1 MKFLILV
8 ALLGLASAAVYQHE
22 LSKIESKR
30 TKMIKAGTWPA
41 YRKYKEFLR
50 LAKSPHNLKSVAQN
64 VNDYEDVEYIGNITI
79 GTPDQTF
86 LVILDTGS
94 ANLWVPD
101 TTCGNGSSSNCQDF
115 CSQDEEICELI
126 CDPSCCT
133 GKKNAFTKKVVPAPK
148 ASACATKRKFDSTKS
163 STYVSN
169 GQQWSIQY
177 GTGSANGFLGQ
188 DTVRF
193 GDAGGSQLVVP
204 TTVFGQATSIAT
216 FFAQDPIDGI
226 LGLAFQSLAVDN
238 VPPPLVNAISQ
249 GLLDMPLF
257 TVYLQEKGNVDN
269 VRGGV
274 YTYGGLDSAHC
285 SSTVDYVPLTS
296 ATYFQFQMDSIGIGS
311 YSSSQGWDVISD
323 TGTSFIGG
331 PQEITDAMANAV
343 GAQYDDQY
351 GTYFIDCS
359 ANIGQTK
366 ITIGGKQYA
375 IDAKQVLVDAGNGQC
390 EFAFFPFQSGG
401 FGPSWILG
409 DPWIRQYCNVYG
421 LGQSNIGFAKTTA

>member
-1 MKFLILV
+1 
-8 ALLGLASAAVYQHE
+8 LGLASAAVFQHG
-22 LSKIESKR
+22 LTKIESKR

-50 LAKSPHNLKSVAQN
+50 LAKSPNHNFKSVAQN

-101 TTCGNGSSSNCQDF
+101 TTCGGGGGDNCPSYCSDQDF
-115 CSQDEEICELI
+115 CEFLCDEG
-126 CDPSCCT
+126 CCSK
-133 GKKNAFTKKVVPAPK
+133 KKNVFAPAPK
-148 ASACATKRKFDSTKS
+148 GACDSKRKFDSTKS
-163 STYVSN
+163 STYVKN
-169 GQQWSIQY
+169 GQKWSIEY

-193 GDAGGSQLVVP
+193 GDAGGDQLVVP
-204 TTVFGQATSIAT
+204 KTTFGQATSIAS

-226 LGLAFQSLAVDN
+226 LGLAFQTLAVDN
-238 VPPPLVNAISQ
+238 VKPPLVEAIDQ
-249 GLLDMPLF
+249 GLLDQPLF

-285 SSTVDYVPLTS
+285 SSDVTYVPLSS
-296 ATYFQFQMDSIGIGS
+296 ATYFQFRMDAIGIGS
-311 YSSSQGWDVISD
+311 YSSKQGWDVISD

-331 PQEITDAMANAV
+331 PQDVVDAMANAV
-343 GAQYDDQY
+343 GATYDDFY
-351 GTYFIDCS
+351 GTYFIDCN
-359 ANIGQTK
+359 ANVGQTQ
-366 ITIGGKQYA
+366 ITIGGQQYA

-390 EFAFFPFQSGG
+390 EFAFFPFNSGG

-421 LGQSNIGFAKTTA
+421 LGKKNIGFAKTTA

>member
-1 MKFLILV
+1 MKLLILV
-8 ALLGLASAAVYQHE
+8 ALLGLASAAIFQHD

-41 YRKYKEFLR
+41 YRKYKDFLR
-50 LAKSPHNLKSVAQN
+50 LAKAPHNLKSVAQN

-79 GTPDQTF
+79 GTPEQTF

-101 TTCGNGSSSNCQDF
+101 TSCGNGSSSTCPDYCSDADF
-115 CSQDEEICELI
+115 CQFL
-126 CDPSCCT
+126 CDTSCCSF
-133 GKKNAFTKKVVPAPK
+133 KKNAIAKPAPK
-148 ASACATKRKFDSTKS
+148 ASACANKRKFDSTKS
-163 STYVSN
+163 TTYVKN
-169 GQQWSIQY
+169 GQTWEIQY

-193 GDAGGSQLVVP
+193 GDAGTNQLVVP
-204 TTVFGQATSIAT
+204 NTIFGQATSIAT

-238 VPPPLVNAISQ
+238 IPPPLVNAISQ
-249 GLLDMPLF
+249 GLLDQPLF

-274 YTYGGLDSAHC
+274 FTYGGLDSTHC
-285 SSTVDYVPLTS
+285 SSDVSYVPLSS
-296 ATYFQFQMDSIGIGS
+296 ATYFQFRMDSIGIGS
-311 YSSSQGWDVISD
+311 YSSNQGWDVISD

-331 PQEITDAMANAV
+331 PQDITDALANAV
-343 GAQYDDQY
+343 GATYDDQY
-351 GTYFIDCS
+351 GTYFIDCG

-390 EFAFFPFQSGG
+390 EFAFFPFNSGG

-421 LGQSNIGFAKTTA
+421 LGKKNIGFAKTL

>member
-1 MKFLILV
+1 MKLLILV
-8 ALLGLASAAVYQHE
+8 ALLGLASAAVYQHG
-22 LSKIESKR
+22 LTKIESKR

-41 YRKYKEFLR
+41 YRKYKDFLR

-101 TTCGNGSSSNCQDF
+101 TSCGNGSSVCAAYCTDETF
-115 CSQDEEICELI
+115 CEML
-126 CDPSCCT
+126 CDPGCCS
-133 GKKNAFTKKVVPAPK
+133 GFKKNAVARPAPK
-148 ASACATKRKFDSTKS
+148 ASPCANKRKFDSTKS
-163 STYVSN
+163 STYVKN
-169 GQQWSIQY
+169 GQSWEIEY
-177 GTGSANGFLGQ
+177 GTGSASGFLGQ

-193 GDAGGSQLVVP
+193 GDAGGDQLVVP
-204 TTVFGQATSIAT
+204 ATVFGQATQIAT
-216 FFAQDPIDGI
+216 FFASDPIDGI
-226 LGLAFQSLAVDN
+226 LGLAFTSLAVDS

-249 GLLDMPLF
+249 GLLDLPLF

-274 YTYGGLDSAHC
+274 YTYGGLDSTHC
-285 SSTVDYVPLTS
+285 SGDVTYVPLTS
-296 ATYFQFQMDSIGIGS
+296 ATYFQFRMDSIGIGS

-331 PQEITDAMANAV
+331 PQDVVDAMANAV
-343 GAQYDDQY
+343 GAQYNDQY

-359 ANIGQTK
+359 ANVGQTK

-421 LGQSNIGFAKTTA
+421 LGKKNIGFAKTL